1 MSIKSNIFIWF
12 FVATVLPLTALALSA
27 IYYSEY
33 NYEKTVSHDISNSIN
48 RLATDLLRNHERN
61 RELVLGLANS
71 PAVKEI
77 LPILYSASKNR
88 IHPDINV
95 RRARLNRFFEG
106 FQTILSGVFYLRVL
120 DSRGN
125 TIIKVSN
132 LKRSA
137 AIYDNLSGIPYVE
150 SGIQLRAFK
159 KQLKAIPRNEVS
171 MLVLPHNKTISKR
184 MNVLPLLDYIVP
196 LYHRNRRVG
205 AITVTLLGNQLDS
218 VMDHAPRIYKGDILL
233 FENNPD
239 NEVRNGM
246 ILYDD
251 KNNIRFVQPNKSLV
265 SIEDTY
271 SPALKSKL
279 ISKPDGKVILKDKSI
294 IYFTELFPYPDQLIS
309 WVMATKVEHNT
320 ITAPFKN
327 IKYGIWIFVGVALLI
342 SLLLA
347 NIAAHKVSTPVKTL
361 ARNLTAFADG
371 NSDYRAPTDYDLEEI
386 KSLSIAY
393 NYLADNL
400 DSAQHDRDKAQKMV
414 LQSAKLASIGQMAA
428 GIGHEINNPL
438 NNILSYSKLLTRDI
452 DNNINLKR
460 DIDSLRSEALRASN
474 IVKGILNFARQVP
487 PHYQSFQV
495 TPFIKESLSL
505 VQQTSK
511 SKNISIRL
519 LNSDDILAE
528 GDRSQLQQVLINLL
542 INAIQASEANGQ
554 IVVGVKENK
563 DTLIISV
570 RDEGLGINPETLDK
584 IFDPFFSTKSEG
596 QGSGLGLSISLGIM
610 ESHQGK
616 LTISNNQDRGVT
628 ATIQIPLNKSAER
641 SESRSLTP

>member
-1 MSIKSNIFIWF
+1 MSIKSNIFIWL

-33 NYEKTVSHDISNSIN
+33 NYEKTVSNDINNSIN
-48 RLATDLLRNHERN
+48 RLATDLLRNQERN

-71 PAVKEI
+71 PAVKEM
-77 LPILYSASKNR
+77 LPVLYSARQHK

-120 DSRGN
+120 DSKGN

-137 AIYDNLSGIPYVE
+137 AMYDNLSGIPFVE
-150 SGIQLRAFK
+150 GGTQSRAFK
-159 KQLKAIPRNEVS
+159 KELRKIPKNEVS
-171 MLVLPHNKTISKR
+171 MLILPHNKKISKK
-184 MNVLPLLDYIVP
+184 MSVLPLLDYIVP
-196 LYHRNRRVG
+196 LYYRNRRVG
-205 AITVTLLGNQLDS
+205 AMTVTLLGNQLDS
-218 VMDHAPRIYKGDILL
+218 IMDHAPRIYKGNILV

-239 NEVRNGM
+239 NEIRNGM
-246 ILYDD
+246 LLYDD
-251 KNNIRFVQPNKSLV
+251 INNIRFAQQHKSAI
-265 SIEDTY
+265 SIKDIYGQSLLTE
-271 SPALKSKL
+271 L
-279 ISKPDGKVILKDKSI
+279 ISKPDGIITLEDKSI
-294 IYFTELFPYPDQLIS
+294 IYFTELYPYPDQLIS
-309 WVMATKVEHNT
+309 WVMATKVEYDT
-320 ITAPFKN
+320 ITAPFRN
-327 IKYGIWIFVGVALLI
+327 IKYGIWIFVGVALFMSLI
-342 SLLLA
+342 LA
-347 NIAAHKVSTPVKTL
+347 NIAAHKVSNPVKTL
-361 ARNLTAFADG
+361 AKNLTAFADG
-371 NSDYRAPTDYDLEEI
+371 SSDYRAPTNYDFDEI
-386 KSLSIAY
+386 NSLSIAY

-400 DSAQHDRDKAQKMV
+400 DAAQQERDKAQSMV

-438 NNILSYSKLLTRDI
+438 NNILSYSKLLRRDLES
-452 DNNINLKR
+452 NTNLKK
-460 DIDSLRSEALRASN
+460 DIDSLRDEALRASN

-495 TPFIKESLSL
+495 TPFIQESLTL

-511 SKNISIRL
+511 GKNISIRIL
-519 LNSDDILAE
+519 DDNNIIAE

-542 INAIQASEANGQ
+542 INAIQASEKNGQ
-554 IVVGVKENK
+554 IVVGVQSSN
-563 DTLIISV
+563 DVLIMSV
-570 RDEGLGINPETLDK
+570 RDEGSGIKPETLDK

-616 LTISNNQDRGVT
+616 LLISNNQDRGIT
-628 ATIQIPLNKSAER
+628 ATIQIPLKMKIENS
-641 SESRSLTP
+641 

>member
-27 IYYSEY
+27 IYYSES
-33 NYEKTVSHDISNSIN
+33 NYEKTVSNDISNSIN

-61 RELVLGLANS
+61 RELVFGLANS
-71 PAVKEI
+71 SAVKEI
-77 LPILYSASKNR
+77 LPVLYSAKKNK

-120 DSRGN
+120 DSKGN

-137 AIYDNLSGIPYVE
+137 AIYDNLSGIPFVE
-150 SGIQLRAFK
+150 SGTHTRAFRK
-159 KQLKAIPRNEVS
+159 KLRTIPRNEVS
-171 MLVLPHNKTISKR
+171 MIILPHNKKISKDL
-184 MNVLPLLDYIVP
+184 NILPLLDYIVP

-205 AITVTLLGNQLDS
+205 AMTVTLLGNQLDS
-218 VMDHAPRIYKGDILL
+218 IMNHAPRLYKGNVLL

-239 NEVRNGM
+239 NKTRNAM
-246 ILYDD
+246 LLYDD
-251 KNNIRFVQPNKSLV
+251 TNDIHFAQRHKSAQ
-265 SIEDTY
+265 SFTEIY
-271 SPALKSKL
+271 SQALLSKL
-279 ISKPDGKVILKDKSI
+279 ISRPDGKIVRKDKSI

-309 WVMATKVEHNT
+309 WVLAIKVENDT

-327 IKYGIWIFVGVALLI
+327 IKYGIWIFVGLALFI
-342 SLLLA
+342 SLMLG
-347 NIAAHKVSTPVKTL
+347 NIAAHKVSNPIKTL
-361 ARNLTAFADG
+361 AKNLTAFADG
-371 NSDYRAPTDYDLEEI
+371 NSDYRAPTNYALKEI
-386 KSLSIAY
+386 NSLSIAY

-400 DSAQHDRDKAQKMV
+400 DAAQQERDHAQSMV

-438 NNILSYSKLLTRDI
+438 NNILSYSKLLLREIEDQPGLKKDI
-452 DNNINLKR
+452 H
-460 DIDSLRSEALRASN
+460 SLRDEALRASN

-487 PHYQSFQV
+487 PHYGSFPI
-495 TPFIKESLSL
+495 TPFIQESLML

-511 SKNISIRL
+511 EKNISIRI
-519 LNSDDILAE
+519 LNEDNIITE
-528 GDRSQLQQVLINLL
+528 GDRGQLQQVLINLL
-542 INAIQASEANGQ
+542 INAIQASERNGQ
-554 IVVGVKENK
+554 IVIGVRIDENV
-563 DTLIISV
+563 LIISV
-570 RDEGLGINPETLDK
+570 RDEGSGIKAETLDK

-610 ESHQGK
+610 ESHHGQ
-616 LTISNNQDRGVT
+616 LVITNNQDRGIT
-628 ATIQIPLNKSAER
+628 ATMHIPLKAID
-641 SESRSLTP
+641 

>member
-33 NYEKTVSHDISNSIN
+33 QYEKTVSQDISDSIN

-61 RELVLGLANS
+61 RELVFGLANS
-71 PAVKEI
+71 SAIKEM
-77 LPILYSASKNR
+77 LPVLYSASRNR
-88 IHPDINV
+88 VHPDINV

-137 AIYDNLSGIPYVE
+137 AIYDNLSGIPFVE
-150 SGIQLRAFK
+150 SGIQSRTFRK
-159 KQLKAIPRNEVS
+159 KLKTIPRNEVS
-171 MLVLPHNKTISKR
+171 MLILPHNKKISDE
-184 MNVLPLLDYIVP
+184 MNILPLLDYIVP
-196 LYHRNRRVG
+196 LYSRNRRVG

-218 VMDHAPRIYKGDILL
+218 IMDHAPRLYKGDILL

-239 NEVRNGM
+239 SETRNGM
-246 ILYDD
+246 LLYDD
-251 KNNIRFVQPNKSLV
+251 KNNIHFAQRHQSAKIIDDIYNKSLH
-265 SIEDTY
+265 
-271 SPALKSKL
+271 SKL
-279 ISKPDGKVILKDKSI
+279 ISSPDGKIILDNKSI
-294 IYFTELFPYPDQLIS
+294 MYFTELFPYPDQLIS
-309 WVMATKVEHNT
+309 WVIAIKVEHNT
-320 ITAPFKN
+320 ITEPFKN
-327 IKYGIWIFVGVALLI
+327 IKYGIWVFVGVALLI

-371 NSDYRAPTDYDLEEI
+371 NSDYRAPTNYALDEI
-386 KSLSIAY
+386 NSLSIAY

-400 DSAQHDRDKAQKMV
+400 DAAQQERDKAQSMV
-414 LQSAKLASIGQMAA
+414 LQSAKMASIGQMAA

-438 NNILSYSKLLTRDI
+438 NNILSYSKLLLRGIENKSDLQNDI
-452 DNNINLKR
+452 Y
-460 DIDSLRSEALRASN
+460 SLRHEALRASN

-487 PHYQSFQV
+487 PHYESFQV

-511 SKNISIRL
+511 YKNISIRI
-519 LNSDDILAE
+519 LNMDNIIAQ
-528 GDRSQLQQVLINLL
+528 GDRAQLQQVLINLL
-542 INAIQASEANGQ
+542 INAIQASEKNGQ
-554 IVVGVKENK
+554 IVVGIQTHKN
-563 DTLIISV
+563 TLIISV
-570 RDEGLGINPETLDK
+570 RDEGSGIDSELLDK
-584 IFDPFFSTKSEG
+584 IFDPFFTTKSEG

-610 ESHQGK
+610 ESHQGN
-616 LTISNNQDRGVT
+616 LIITNNQDRGVT
-628 ATIQIPLNKSAER
+628 ATIQIPINAKNSK
-641 SESRSLTP
+641 

>member
-33 NYEKTVSHDISNSIN
+33 NYEKTVSHDINNSIN

-71 PAVKEI
+71 PAIKEI
-77 LPILYSASKNR
+77 LPILYSARKNK

-120 DSRGN
+120 DSKGN

-150 SGIQLRAFK
+150 SGIQPRTFR
-159 KQLKAIPRNEVS
+159 KQLKVIPRNEVS
-171 MLVLPHNKTISKR
+171 MLILPHNKKISDDLS
-184 MNVLPLLDYIVP
+184 VLPLLDYIVP
-196 LYHRNRRVG
+196 LYYRNRRVG
-205 AITVTLLGNQLDS
+205 AITMTLLGNQLDS
-218 VMDHAPRIYKGDILL
+218 IMDHAPRIYKGDILL

-239 NEVRNGM
+239 NEIRNGM
-246 ILYDD
+246 LLYDD
-251 KNNIRFVQPNKSLV
+251 KNNIRFSQPNKSL
-265 SIEDTY
+265 IAMKDTY
-271 SPALKSKL
+271 NQTLHTKL
-279 ISKPDGKVILKDKSI
+279 ISKPDGKIILKNKSI
-294 IYFTELFPYPDQLIS
+294 VYFTEFFPYPDQLIS
-309 WVMATKVEHNT
+309 WVMATTVEHNT

-342 SLLLA
+342 SLILA
-347 NIAAHKVSTPVKTL
+347 NIAAYKVSNPVKTL
-361 ARNLTAFADG
+361 AKNLTAFADG
-371 NSDYRAPTDYDLEEI
+371 KSDYRAPTNYALDEI
-386 KSLSIAY
+386 NSLSIAY

-400 DSAQHDRDKAQKMV
+400 DSAQNDRDKAQKMV

-438 NNILSYSKLLTRDI
+438 NNILSYSKLLARDI
-452 DNNINLKR
+452 ENNQELKT
-460 DIDSLRSEALRASN
+460 DIASLRSEALRASN

-495 TPFIKESLSL
+495 SPFIEESLTL
-505 VQQTSK
+505 VHQTSK
-511 SKNISIRL
+511 GKNISIRI
-519 LNSDDILAE
+519 LNSEDIIAE
-528 GDRSQLQQVLINLL
+528 GDRNQLQQVLINLL
-542 INAIQASEANGQ
+542 INAIQASERNGQ
-554 IVVGVKENK
+554 IVVGVKKSNNS
-563 DTLIISV
+563 LIISV
-570 RDEGLGINPETLDK
+570 RDEGSGIDPKTLDK

-616 LTISNNQDRGVT
+616 LLISNNQDRGVT
-628 ATIQIPLNKSAER
+628 ATFKIPLTMSTTASRTKKS
-641 SESRSLTP
+641 

>member
-33 NYEKTVSHDISNSIN
+33 NYEKTVSNDISNSIN

-77 LPILYSASKNR
+77 LPSLYSASKNR
-88 IHPDINV
+88 IHPDINI

-106 FQTILSGVFYLRVL
+106 FQTILSGVFYIRVL

-150 SGIQLRAFK
+150 SGIPLRAFK

-171 MLVLPHNKTISKR
+171 MLILPHNKTISNK
-184 MNVLPLLDYIVP
+184 MSLLPLLDYIVP
-196 LYHRNRRVG
+196 LYHRKRRVG

-218 VMDHAPRIYKGDILL
+218 IIDHAPRIYKGEIFL

-239 NEVRNGM
+239 NEKRNGM

-251 KNNIRFVQPNKSLV
+251 KNNIRFVQPNKKLE
-265 SIEDTY
+265 SIKDTY
-271 SPALKSKL
+271 GSELYAKL
-279 ISKPDGKVILKDKSI
+279 IAKPDGKIILKNKSI

-309 WVMATKVEHNT
+309 WVMATTVEHNT

-327 IKYGIWIFVGVALLI
+327 IKYGIWIFVGFALLI
-342 SLLLA
+342 SLILA
-347 NIAAHKVSTPVKTL
+347 NIAAHKVSNPVKTL
-361 ARNLTAFADG
+361 AKNLTAFADG
-371 NSDYRAPTDYDLEEI
+371 NLEYRAPTNYDLDEI

-400 DSAQHDRDKAQKMV
+400 NSAQHERDTAQKMM

-438 NNILSYSKLLTRDI
+438 NNILSYSKLLSRDI
-452 DNNINLKR
+452 DNNENFKN
-460 DIDSLRSEALRASN
+460 DIKSLRSEALRASN

-487 PHYQSFQV
+487 PNYQQFQV
-495 TPFIKESLSL
+495 TAFIQETLNL

-511 SKNISIRL
+511 NKNISIRL
-519 LNSDDILAE
+519 LNSEDIIAE
-528 GDRSQLQQVLINLL
+528 GDRNQLQQVLINLL
-542 INAIQASEANGQ
+542 INAIQASERNGQ
-554 IVVGVKENK
+554 IVVGIKNQNNS
-563 DTLIISV
+563 LIISV
-570 RDEGLGINPETLDK
+570 RDEGSGINPKTLDK

-596 QGSGLGLSISLGIM
+596 QGSGLGLSISIGIM

-616 LTISNNQDRGVT
+616 IIITNNQDRGVT
-628 ATIQIPLNKSAER
+628 ATFQIPL
-641 SESRSLTP
+641 SRSTGNS